1 MRVTL
6 VVPPAIADQLVDIA
20 AQPVE
25 VGGVLLARYV
35 EAGDQARLLAREFLP
50 VDPAHYE
57 LQAVDELVVRSEGY
71 VPALRRAEER
81 GEVAIWVHT
90 HPGVGSMPVAST
102 HDLRVD
108 RELSEVFR
116 IRTGHRFYGALILSP
131 GNGGFRFT
139 GHLADE
145 DGRFPIERAWLVG
158 DRFHLIPAADMPI
171 SLPRAEFDR
180 NVRAFGSGIQRALG
194 ELKVGVVGCGGTGSA
209 VVEQLARLGVRDFV
223 LLDPKALTS
232 SNVTRVYG
240 TGEADIGVEKATLAH
255 ENVVRVAPGA
265 QVETYVG
272 ELKSPDIVRRFAGC
286 DVVFGCTDDEAGRV
300 VISRF
305 STYLMCPVIDCGVL
319 ISSGEHG
326 VLEGIDGRVTVLAP
340 GTACL
345 VCRRRIDMQ
354 LAAAQF
360 LPESERTQRQAEGYA
375 PALAGVEPA
384 VVTFTTSVAAAAVNE
399 LLERMIEFGPTP
411 RPSEVLL
418 RFHEREIS
426 TNRALPRERHYCHLD
441 SGKLGAGLTEPLFDM
456 SWPT

>member
-6 VVPPAIADQLVDIA
+6 VIPPAIAGQLQDIA
-20 AQPVE
+20 ARPLE

-57 LQAVDELVVRSEGY
+57 LQAVDELIVRSAGY

-81 GEVAIWVHT
+81 AEVAIWVHS
-90 HPGVGSMPVAST
+90 HPGIGSMPLAST
-102 HDLRVD
+102 YDLQVD

-131 GNGGFRFT
+131 DSDGFRFT

-145 DGRFPIERAWLVG
+145 DGRFPIERVWLVG
-158 DRFHLIPAADMPI
+158 DRFHLIPAADLPI

-209 VVEQLARLGVRDFV
+209 VIEQLTRLGVRDFV

-232 SNVTRVYG
+232 SNVTRVFG
-240 TGEADIGVEKATLAH
+240 TGEADVGAKKATIAH
-255 ENVVRVAPGA
+255 NNVLHIAPAARVEAHI
-265 QVETYVG
+265 G
-272 ELKSPDIVRRFAGC
+272 ELKSPGVVRKFAGC

-300 VISRF
+300 VLSRF
-305 STYLMCPVIDCGVL
+305 STYLLCPVIDCGVL

-326 VLEGIDGRVTVLAP
+326 VLDGIDGRVTVLSP
-340 GTACL
+340 GSACL
-345 VCRRRIDMQ
+345 VCRRRIDMR
-354 LAAAQF
+354 LAAAQL
-360 LPESERTQRQAEGYA
+360 LPESERTLRQAEGYA

-384 VVTFTTSVAAAAVNE
+384 VVTYTTSVAAAAVNE
-399 LLERMIEFGPTP
+399 LLERMIGFGPTP

-426 TNRALPRERHYCHLD
+426 TNRALPHDRHYCHPG
-441 SGKLGAGLTEPLFDM
+441 SGKLGIGLTEPLLDM
-456 SWPT
+456 SWPI